1 MLILNKYR
9 IIEEIGKGGMGL
21 VYRTHDEKLG
31 RVVALKE
38 LITLLNTSEKDK
50 IIFIERFKREQLL
63 LHL

>member
-21 VYRTHDEKLG
+21 VYKAHDEKVG